1 MKNTHNSRVRI
12 IATNIIMPIVLF
24 ALLFSTSV
32 FAQQVT
38 PEERARLEA
47 ELKQLEVEI
56 AKKQAELNSQKGTS
70 TGITK
75 EITKLQSQ
83 IDKARL
89 NVKAKNLEIIKL
101 SGEISNKSST
111 ITNLEGKLSNQ
122 KDSLSELIRKTNELD
137 DANMIHLILSG
148 KDLSDFYAD
157 VDSLSAI
164 KKALRTTVMSVREI
178 KEDTEIQKTE
188 LEQQQDAE
196 LDAKAALE
204 QNKKQ
209 AETDEAYRKR
219 LLSISKNKEKEYEK
233 ILVENQAKAA
243 AIKSRLFNFAGG
255 QTAAIPF
262 GTAVTHAELAQAK
275 TGVPAALVLAIL
287 TQESAL
293 GANVG
298 KCYLKNPTTGAGV
311 GMNTGTPF
319 VNLMKPTR
327 DVQPFI
333 QITQSLGMDPYKTVV
348 SCPIAGVAGWGGA
361 MGPAQFIASTWKLVA
376 SRVAAITG
384 SANPWNARDAI
395 VASATYLS
403 DLGAGPAYSSQ
414 IKAAC
419 KYYGTGGLTCSYGNQ
434 VMARVAKIQADIDYL
449 KKYGVSNR

>member
-1 MKNTHNSRVRI
+1 MKKTNISRKII
-12 IATNIIMPIVLF
+12 IATSIIVPIAF
-24 ALLFSTSV
+24 FGMLFSTSA

-75 EITKLQSQ
+75 EITKLQNQ

-101 SGEISNKSST
+101 SSEISNKSST
-111 ITNLEGKLSNQ
+111 ISDLEGKLSNQ
-122 KDSLSELIRKTNELD
+122 KDSLSQLIRKTDELD

-148 KDLSDFYAD
+148 KDLSDFYSD

-178 KEDTEIQKTE
+178 KESTESQKSE
-188 LEQQQDAE
+188 LEQKQDAE

-219 LLSISKNKEKEYEK
+219 LLSISKNKEKEYES
-233 ILVENQAKAA
+233 ILIQNRAKAA
-243 AIKSRLFNFAGG
+243 AIKARLFNFAGG

-262 GTAVTHAELAQAK
+262 GTAVAHAELAQAR

-298 KCYLKNPTTGAGV
+298 KCYLKNATTGAGV

-319 VNLMKPTR
+319 VNVMKPTR
-327 DVQPFI
+327 DVPPFI
-333 QITQSLGMDPYKTVV
+333 QITQSMGMDPFKTVV

-361 MGPAQFIASTWKLVA
+361 MGPAQFIASTWKLV
-376 SRVAAITG
+376 SGRVAAITG
-384 SANPWNARDAI
+384 SANPWNAKDAI

-419 KYYGTGGLTCSYGNQ
+419 KYYGTGGVSCSYGTQ

-449 KKYGVSNR
+449 KQYGVSNR